1 MRAESYLNR
10 QPERE
15 VTRESEQARTS
26 VEGERVRVRVLH
38 HQMKD
43 KESENLLKSVS
54 RKGLSGSLLC
64 SPAFV
69 IVLQGFWP
77 RPRSWDV

>member
-1 MRAESYLNR
+1 
-10 QPERE
+10 
-15 VTRESEQARTS
+15 
-26 VEGERVRVRVLH
+26 
-38 HQMKD
+38 MKD